1 MCTGAVVVAI
11 IDFQWIK
18 NFSESE
24 SIKLTLAAML
34 NFHMEKS
41 NKMLRTTQ
49 IVLLSS
55 LVSFWQRRLKCENLM
70 DNRRWQMNSR
80 WWKYQLTWT
89 FGSGD
94 KIPAHMDVWF
104 RWQNTSSHGR
114 LVQVTK
120 DPHGCQ
126 GQLYTFLNFVSFN
139 MHKP

>member
-1 MCTGAVVVAI
+1 LCTGAVVVAI

-104 RWQNTSSHGR
+104 RWQKIHMVARDSYI
-114 LVQVTK
+114 LFWI
-120 DPHGCQ
+120 
-126 GQLYTFLNFVSFN
+126 LFLLICINLKLL
-139 MHKP
+139 HT

>member
-1 MCTGAVVVAI
+1 MGLGPSWIWLTNKTKTIIQGHVRKICTMQHIYA
-11 IDFQWIK
+11 DSEWIK

-34 NFHMEKS
+34 NLHMEKS

-49 IVLLSS
+49 IVLLLS
-55 LVSFWQRRLKCENLM
+55 LVSFCQRRLKCENLM

-94 KIPAHMDVWF
+94 QRSTWLPGPVIYF
-104 RWQNTSSHGR
+104 FEF
-114 LVQVTK
+114 
-120 DPHGCQ
+120 C
-126 GQLYTFLNFVSFN
+126 FF
-139 MHKP
+139 